1 MLKKIKLPGLI
12 YEMTTLCNLKCKYC
26 YNYWKKEKDSLTDIE
41 KYNPKK
47 TLKQFMKSVKCDEI
61 TFSRRRAYNKL
72 RRVIRLHN
80 VC

>member
-1 MLKKIKLPGLI
+1 MLKKVKLPGLI

-26 YNYWKKEKDSLTDIE
+26 YNYWKKEIENIVDIE

-61 TFSRRRAYNKL
+61 TFSRWRTNNQFSRITGLYY
-72 RRVIRLHN
+72 

>member
-1 MLKKIKLPGLI
+1 MLRKIKLPGLI

-26 YNYWKKEKDSLTDIE
+26 YNYWKRENAYMLDIE

-61 TFSRRRAYNKL
+61 TFSRWRTNIELSRI
-72 RRVIRLHN
+72 IRLHY